1 MQIDFEL
8 NTMTKDSLVNMLTR
22 LDTSSFRR
30 NGLVE
35 VGRYK
40 HEPPKFRIRLKQVYN
55 KLEKD
60 DIVELLKIRL
70 NK

>member
-1 MQIDFEL
+1 MINIDL
-8 NTMTKDSLVNMLTR
+8 ISMTKDSLINMLTR

-35 VGRYK
+35 SGHYK
-40 HEPPKFRIRLKQVYN
+40 HEPPKFRIRLKKVYD

>member
-1 MQIDFEL
+1 
-8 NTMTKDSLVNMLTR
+8 MTKEQLINELTR
-22 LDTSSFRR
+22 LDTWSFRR

-35 VGRYK
+35 SNQYK
-40 HEPPKFRIRLKQVYN
+40 HEPPRFRIRLKQVYN

>member
-1 MQIDFEL
+1 MQIDVEL
-8 NTMTKDSLVNMLTR
+8 NIMTKDSLVNMLTR

-35 VGRYK
+35 AGRYK

>member
-1 MQIDFEL
+1 MINIDL
-8 NTMTKDSLVNMLTR
+8 ISMTKDSLINMLTR

-35 VGRYK
+35 AGHYK

>member
-1 MQIDFEL
+1 
-8 NTMTKDSLVNMLTR
+8 MTKDSLVNMLTR
-22 LDTSSFRR
+22 LDTSCFRK
-30 NGLVE
+30 NSLVE
-35 VGRYK
+35 SGLYK

>member
-1 MQIDFEL
+1 MIDIDL
-8 NTMTKDSLVNMLTR
+8 ISMTKDSLINMLTR
-22 LDTSSFRR
+22 FDTSCYRK

-35 VGRYK
+35 FGKYK
-40 HEPPKFRIRLKQVYN
+40 HEPPKFRVRLKQVYN

-70 NK
+70 DK

>member
-1 MQIDFEL
+1 MEL
-8 NTMTKDSLVNMLTR
+8 ITMTKDSLVNILTR
-22 LDTSSFRR
+22 LDTSSFRK
-30 NGLVE
+30 NSLVE
-35 VGRYK
+35 SGLYK
-40 HEPPKFRIRLKQVYN
+40 HEPARFRIRLKQVYN

>member
-8 NTMTKDSLVNMLTR
+8 ITMTKDSLVNMLTR
-22 LDTSSFRR
+22 LDTSSFRI
-30 NGLVE
+30 NGLVGA
-35 VGRYK
+35 GRYK

-60 DIVELLKIRL
+60 DIIELLKIRL

>member
-8 NTMTKDSLVNMLTR
+8 ITMTKDSLVNMLTR

-35 VGRYK
+35 SGRYK

>member
-1 MQIDFEL
+1 
-8 NTMTKDSLVNMLTR
+8 MTKEQLINELTR
-22 LDTSSFRR
+22 LDTACYRR
-30 NGLVE
+30 SGLVE
-35 VGRYK
+35 SNQYK
-40 HEPPKFRIRLKQVYN
+40 HEPPKFRIRLKKVYN

>member
-1 MQIDFEL
+1 MAIDVEL
-8 NTMTKDSLVNMLTR
+8 ITMTKDSLVNMLTR

-30 NGLVE
+30 SGLVE
-35 VGRYK
+35 SNQYK

>member
-1 MQIDFEL
+1 
-8 NTMTKDSLVNMLTR
+8 MTKEQLISELTR

-35 VGRYK
+35 VGQYK

-60 DIVELLKIRL
+60 SLIELLKIRL

>member
-1 MQIDFEL
+1 MEL
-8 NTMTKDSLVNMLTR
+8 ITMTKDSLVNILTR
-22 LDTSSFRR
+22 LDTSSFRK
-30 NGLVE
+30 NGLVQSI
-35 VGRYK
+35 RYK